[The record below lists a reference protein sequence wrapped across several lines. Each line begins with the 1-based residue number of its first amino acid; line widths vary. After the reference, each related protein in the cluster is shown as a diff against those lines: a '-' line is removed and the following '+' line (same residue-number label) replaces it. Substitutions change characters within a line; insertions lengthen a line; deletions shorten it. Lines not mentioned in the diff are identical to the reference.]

1 MRRGTCP
8 HVLPRLRLL
17 SLQSSAPAHS
27 EAILSTHASSIVPS
41 PLMLPSRMIAGVLLH
56 VQGFLYLS
64 TKPCSSSPVGREGSA
79 ERKGTI
85 SVLRGH
91 ACYVSRSSDQWV
103 KVHAADTRCW
113 LCCDRW
119 NSSGYRWQVL
129 SRQMQDSAGTTM
141 CALLPP
147 DHRECTNETA
157 PPWGREFKTSALR
170 CWKNN
175 KTVGSL
181 RIFSCRNSLPIGDGE
196 IASAHRNQ
204 VTHGSSDK
212 RHPSRQCNIG
222 NMSVC

>member
-1 MRRGTCP
+1 
-8 HVLPRLRLL
+8 
-17 SLQSSAPAHS
+17 
-27 EAILSTHASSIVPS
+27 
-41 PLMLPSRMIAGVLLH
+41 MLPSRVIAGVLLH

-64 TKPCSSSPVGREGSA
+64 TKPCSSSPVGREGSP
-79 ERKGTI
+79 ERKGTV

-91 ACYVSRSSDQWV
+91 ACYVLGAQINGSKCTPLIPLLV
-103 KVHAADTRCW
+103 VLYK
-113 LCCDRW
+113 W
-119 NSSGYRWQVL
+119 NSSGYRWQVP
-129 SRQMQDSAGTTM
+129 SRQMQDSAGKTM

-175 KTVGSL
+175 KTVGSR

-196 IASAHRNQ
+196 IASAHRSQ

-212 RHPSRQCNIG
+212 RHPSRKCYIG